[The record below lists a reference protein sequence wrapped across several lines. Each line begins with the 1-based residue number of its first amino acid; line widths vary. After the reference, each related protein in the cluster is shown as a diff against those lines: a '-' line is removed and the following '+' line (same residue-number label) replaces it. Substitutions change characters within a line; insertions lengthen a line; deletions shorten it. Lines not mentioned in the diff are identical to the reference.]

1 MRRRAAVLAAA
12 LPAALGGCSPA
23 APSWDSL
30 IAAKIT
36 EQYPSYQVTLPEP
49 GHLRV
54 ARPGLPE
61 RVVDVAPV
69 AQFCQ
74 RGPRDCDYAVDQVL
88 LALRP

>member
-1 MRRRAAVLAAA
+1 
-12 LPAALGGCSPA
+12 
-23 APSWDSL
+23 
-30 IAAKIT
+30 
-36 EQYPSYQVTLPEP
+36 
-49 GHLRV
+49 V